1 MSAPIN
7 TYYAGAVA
15 RALHRHARSIG
26 VSARGAAKWRHTT
39 GLTASTR
46 LAVDHALIVHDDLA
60 ACAAA
65 LARLGFRPTPVGYH
79 GQSLG
84 TANVTVMLPDRET
97 YFEMIATVEATP
109 HNAAKRAVLAAHGPH
124 PFGLAFKGDARAA
137 QTDFAAAGVAEG
149 EAFDFEREVALAG
162 GPARAR
168 FAIAQIAEGT
178 LPGLYAFVCQQFTPD
193 VVWRADHLEHPNG
206 ARALV
211 GLWGVARD
219 RAGTAA
225 AWRRLFGAAVR
236 ETDGEVRIATPT
248 AAVRYLPPAAFTA
261 RCGLPLPDR
270 DPGLVVLELSVA
282 DIAATREHLAAV
294 DVPVERM
301 AGRLLVPDTLGL
313 GAAFLF
319 TAEGAAHDDR

>member
-1 MSAPIN
+1 MTAP
-7 TYYAGAVA
+7 
-15 RALHRHARSIG
+15 
-26 VSARGAAKWRHTT
+26 
-39 GLTASTR
+39 TR

-60 ACAAA
+60 ASAAA
-65 LARLGFRPTPVGYH
+65 LARLGFKPTPVGYH

-84 TANVTVMLPDRET
+84 TANVTVMLPDRKT
-97 YFEMIATVEATP
+97 YFEVIATVEPTP
-109 HNAAKRAVLAAHGPH
+109 HNAGKRAALAAHGPH

-137 QTDFAAAGVAEG
+137 QADFAAAGVAEG

-162 GPARAR
+162 GPAQAR

-193 VVWRADHLEHPNG
+193 VVWRADHLDHPNG

-219 RAGTAA
+219 GAATAAAA

-236 ETDGEVRIATPT
+236 ETDGAVTIATPT
-248 AAVRYLPPAAFTA
+248 AAIRYLPPAAFAA
-261 RCGLPLPDR
+261 RFGLPLPGR
-270 DPGLVVLELSVA
+270 DPALMVLELSVA
-282 DIAATREHLAAV
+282 DIAATRDHLAAAGV
-294 DVPVERM
+294 SAERAEM
-301 AGRLLVPDTLGL
+301 AETAAGGLLVPDTLGL